1 MRGTWTL
8 KGGNYADVR
17 SILQPGAGQDGFRG
31 AACACA
37 RHRLAAFFALGVF
50 HEDAGLADANTPE
63 ENGRQ
68 LAQSLCAACHSIEKT
83 GDSPNSDAPPFRT
96 FKERWPLE
104 HLEEALAEGIV
115 TGHDNVVMP
124 EYEFEPD
131 EISELIAFMNSI

>member
-1 MRGTWTL
+1 MSGQSFSP
-8 KGGNYADVR
+8 V
-17 SILQPGAGQDGFRG
+17 PGKMVFAGLLALALGI
-31 AACACA
+31 A
-37 RHRLAAFFALGVF
+37 LAAFFALGVF